1 MNTIFVEILLL
12 YNRFDMY
19 FITEMF
25 VIHSHNPPPLSNKF
39 RTQIKSIRYA

>member
-25 VIHSHNPPPLSNKF
+25 VTPHPF
-39 RTQIKSIRYA
+39 QINFGPKSKAFVTHRYK